1 MPKLKNSNA
10 TFSNIVYFYK
20 IFHAHVLSYAQIQF
34 YCFHFSNILLG
45 MLRYFYCNII
55 HKWENFLLGIR
66 ISNVEALADVI
77 FFGWTEAKYKKML
90 KKSKQRNAQTHPSWH
105 KVGKAKAKCI
115 PANIDLQERCAKV
128 SMKDAL
134 YHQISKI
141 LLEEDLVNRM
151 KNLLEKNPSLKFEL
165 IYKYGADGS
174 SSYAHYRNAKND
186 TKIFASNLVPIF
198 IIATDEVTGES
209 ENLWANY
216 FANSAYGV
224 VPLRWAFE
232 EESTGKHIELHF

>member
-1 MPKLKNSNA
+1 
-10 TFSNIVYFYK
+10 
-20 IFHAHVLSYAQIQF
+20 
-34 YCFHFSNILLG
+34 
-45 MLRYFYCNII
+45 MLRSSCTVLLSLFKHLYLVCSGIFYCNWI
-55 HKWENFLLGIR
+55 HEWVNFLLGIR
-66 ISNVEALADVI
+66 ISNIEALAEVI
-77 FFGWTEAKYKKML
+77 FFGWTEAKYKKMR
-90 KKSKQRNAQTHPSWH
+90 KKTKQRNAQTHPSWH
-105 KVGKAKAKCI
+105 DVGKAKAKCI
-115 PANIDLQERCAKV
+115 PANINLQERCASV

-151 KNLLEKNPSLKFEL
+151 KEMLRKNPNLKFEL
-165 IYKYGADGS
+165 VFKWGADGS

-198 IIATDEVTGES
+198 IIATDQVTGES

-232 EESTGKHIELHF
+232 EESTGKNIELHF